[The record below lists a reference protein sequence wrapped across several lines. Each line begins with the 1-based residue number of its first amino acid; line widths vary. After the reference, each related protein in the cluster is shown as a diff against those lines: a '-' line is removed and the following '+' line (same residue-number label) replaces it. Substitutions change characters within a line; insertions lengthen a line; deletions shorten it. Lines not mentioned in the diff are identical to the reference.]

1 MTLRID
7 GLTRLLSSSC
17 LVAAF
22 AAAPLSLSFDAGTG
36 LHLDASI
43 AHARG
48 GDSGGSDDGADHDS
62 GDDHGG
68 SDSDSGGSDDGAG
81 HDSGD
86 DHGGRGTDRSN
97 DDRTDDHNRRG
108 GTDTAP
114 GKASGKAPTK
124 ATSADG
130 VSRVE
135 RSARGLE
142 VTFDDGSKVE
152 ISNGRYERKT
162 AAGRTVE
169 QRRATQ
175 ADVNALLS
183 AR

>member
-68 SDSDSGGSDDGAG
+68 
-81 HDSGD
+81 
-86 DHGGRGTDRSN
+86 RGTDRSD